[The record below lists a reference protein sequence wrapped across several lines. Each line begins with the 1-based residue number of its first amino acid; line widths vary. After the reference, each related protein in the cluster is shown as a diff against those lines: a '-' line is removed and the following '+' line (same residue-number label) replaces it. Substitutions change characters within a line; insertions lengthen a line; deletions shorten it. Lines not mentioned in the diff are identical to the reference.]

1 MTEVGLGFC
10 KIPLL
15 IVVVKIKEELDIP
28 EKTIDLPQFTDKLDP
43 HPLDIPEKT
52 IDLPQFTDKLDL
64 INWTSL
70 RKPSTCHSSL
80 TNLISSTG
88 HL

>member
-1 MTEVGLGFC
+1 MP
-10 KIPLL
+10 IY
-15 IVVVKIKEELDIP
+15 IV
-28 EKTIDLPQFTDKLDP
+28 FDP

-70 RKPSTCHSSL
+70 RKPSTCHGDTVVTIAFL
-80 TNLISSTG
+80 WNL
-88 HL
+88 HLPSPLSCEFDYYL